1 MKTLWALVA
10 ILFTFTLVVDEAEAR
25 RMGGGKSFGRSY
37 QTAPAPSRSN
47 ADAPAR
53 KQDMAGKQAP
63 GAGRGM
69 MGGLLGGLLVGGL
82 FAALFAGGAFEGLQM
97 MDILIIAA
105 LAFVIFKLIRGM
117 RQGPAPARGPQ
128 PAYAGAGQQTPS
140 QQAASQQASP
150 QPVFG
155 ARREAPVD
163 APVSSAAAHAV
174 PFNLPLGFDTPAF
187 LDGAKDHYRI
197 LQDAWNKNDLPKI
210 QEYVTPELYADLQ
223 AERAA
228 LPAQQHTEVL
238 SVSAG
243 LVRADQQFGNAEV
256 SIRFVG
262 RYRDTVEGVE
272 EDFVDIWHLER
283 DYSKDDAPWFITGI
297 QSE

>member
-37 QTAPAPSRSN
+37 QTAPAPSRST

-105 LAFVIFKLIRGM
+105 LAFVIFKVIRGM

-140 QQAASQQASP
+140 QPSSP
-150 QPVFG
+150 PPVFG
-155 ARREAPVD
+155 ASREAPAD

-187 LDGAKDHYRI
+187 LEGAKDHYRI

-228 LPAQQHTEVL
+228 LPAEQHTEVL
-238 SVSAG
+238 SVSAE

>member
-1 MKTLWALVA
+1 MKILWALVA

-37 QTAPAPSRSN
+37 QTAPAPSRST

-105 LAFVIFKLIRGM
+105 LAFVIFKVIRGM

-128 PAYAGAGQQTPS
+128 PAYAGAGQQTPP
-140 QQAASQQASP
+140 QQSAP

-155 ARREAPVD
+155 TRREAPVD
-163 APVSSAAAHAV
+163 APLSSAAAHAV

-187 LDGAKDHYRI
+187 LEGAKDHYRI

-210 QEYVTPELYADLQ
+210 QEYVTAELYADLQ

>member
-25 RMGGGKSFGRSY
+25 RLGGGKSFGRSY
-37 QTAPAPSRSN
+37 QTAPAPSRST

-105 LAFVIFKLIRGM
+105 LAFVIFKVIRGM
-117 RQGPAPARGPQ
+117 RQGPAPARGPH
-128 PAYAGAGQQTPS
+128 PAYAGAGQQ
-140 QQAASQQASP
+140 ASP
-150 QPVFG
+150 QPSSPQPVLG

-163 APVSSAAAHAV
+163 APVSGAAAHAV
-174 PFNLPLGFDTPAF
+174 PFNLPLGFDAPAF
-187 LDGAKDHYRI
+187 LEGAKDHYRI

-223 AERAA
+223 AERAI

-238 SVSAG
+238 SVSAE

>member
-37 QTAPAPSRSN
+37 QTAPAPSRST

-105 LAFVIFKLIRGM
+105 LAFVIFKVIRGM

-140 QQAASQQASP
+140 QQVASQQASP

-174 PFNLPLGFDTPAF
+174 PFNLPLGFDSPAF
-187 LDGAKDHYRI
+187 IEGAKEHYRV
-197 LQDAWNKNDLPKI
+197 LQDAWSRNDLPKI
-210 QEYVTPELYADLQ
+210 QEYMTPELYADLK
-223 AERAA
+223 AERAS
-228 LPAQQHTEVL
+228 LTTDPQTDVL
-238 SVSAG
+238 SVDAE
-243 LVRADQQFGNAEV
+243 LVRADQQFGKAEV
-256 SIRFVG
+256 SIRFSG
-262 RYRDTVEGVE
+262 RVRDAAEGTDE
-272 EDFVDIWHLER
+272 AFVDIWHLER
-283 DYSKDDAPWFITGI
+283 DYTKDDAPWFITGM

>member
-37 QTAPAPSRSN
+37 QTAPAPSRST

-105 LAFVIFKLIRGM
+105 LAFVIFKVIRGM

-140 QQAASQQASP
+140 QPSSP

-155 ARREAPVD
+155 ASREAPAD

-187 LDGAKDHYRI
+187 LEGAKDHYRI

-228 LPAQQHTEVL
+228 LPAEQHTEVL